1 MPSPVALFIKLFWP
15 RKEICTNEAA
25 VRYRVLLY
33 FCFFDI
39 LVMLY
44 SVIKWTKLDYD
55 SLVFTSAF
63 GLVMA
68 LASAVFIR
76 FGAGPILV
84 ANIFLC
90 STFPHGMNMIF
101 SLGGLD
107 SSHIFWVPTLVCIAY
122 LLTNRM
128 SGFIWFLISASMI
141 GSIIYLDL
149 HGHQFS
155 TFAFSPEQ
163 LRVDRIS
170 GYLLPLIVVWL
181 AQNYALKIREGFLSD
196 ALSASEHNAQLAKT
210 SESNYQQL
218 HAILNEARH
227 TCDTLTSFT
236 NSLSSNLK
244 TMISNGHLIEEG
256 THSQV
261 TATQQIS
268 STVNHT
274 VDSLHKTGGLI
285 SNIESWTGDTERNVV
300 STANSMTQASGSMD
314 QIKQSFSKIEQ
325 VIEVIAGIASQTNLL
340 ALNATI
346 EAARAGDSGRGFAV
360 VADEIRSLSIRCD
373 QSAREI
379 ANVIRHA
386 SQVVKEGV
394 GLVTTS
400 ADVLT
405 TTAASVK
412 GVTQKM
418 QHISGM
424 VQKLN
429 DDMAQVTQ
437 ATDNI
442 SVISTNNVT
451 TVDQFLHSS
460 QELAS
465 MAQELN
471 DVAAKLQDVIQQR
484 AL

>member
-1 MPSPVALFIKLFWP
+1 MQSPVALFIKLFWP
-15 RKEICTNEAA
+15 RKVISTKEAS
-25 VRYRVLLY
+25 VRYSVLLY
-33 FCFFDI
+33 FCFIDI

-44 SVIKWTKLDYD
+44 SIIKWSKIDYVPLVYT
-55 SLVFTSAF
+55 SASGLVF
-63 GLVMA
+63 A
-68 LASAVFIR
+68 LACAVLVRLGVSHIVAANVFI
-76 FGAGPILV
+76 FGA
-84 ANIFLC
+84 
-90 STFPHGMNMIF
+90 FPHGINMIYN
-101 SLGGLD
+101 LGGLD
-107 SSHIFWVPTLVCIAY
+107 SSHVFWVPTLVCIAY
-122 LLTNRM
+122 LLANRL
-128 SGFIWFLISASMI
+128 SGFIWFLFSATLI
-141 GSIIYLDL
+141 VSIIYLDL
-149 HGHQFS
+149 KGHHFS
-155 TFAFSPEQ
+155 SYGFSPEQ
-163 LRVDRIS
+163 LLVDRFS

-181 AQNYALKIREGFLSD
+181 AQGYALKIREEFLND
-196 ALSASEHNAQLAKT
+196 AISASEHNAQLAQS
-210 SESNYQQL
+210 SEQNYQQL

-227 TCDTLTSFT
+227 TCDTLASFT
-236 NSLSSNLK
+236 HALSSNLK
-244 TMISNGHLIEEG
+244 TMIDNGHLIEEG
-256 THSQV
+256 ANSQV

-268 STVNHT
+268 STVDNT
-274 VDSLHKTGGLI
+274 VESLHRTADLI
-285 SNIESWTGDTERNVV
+285 SNIETWTGDTERNVV

-379 ANVIRHA
+379 ADVIRHA
-386 SQVVKEGV
+386 SLVVKEGV

-424 VQKLN
+424 VEKLN
-429 DDMAQVTQ
+429 DDMTQVTQ
-437 ATDNI
+437 ATSNI

-460 QELAS
+460 QELAT
-465 MAQELN
+465 MAQEL
-471 DVAAKLQDVIQQR
+471 DAVAAKLQNVIQQR
-484 AL
+484 A